1 MSGNRQPQQESCL
14 SPLPLAIIVLAL
26 ILISG
31 TPTAAIVTPAAPI
44 PISFPLAITIVQATF
59 LLPLRLP
66 LLSHSTV

>member
-1 MSGNRQPQQESCL
+1 MSEKRQHKQESCQQCL

-26 ILISG
+26 ILIPG
-31 TPTAAIVTPAAPI
+31 TPAAAIVTPAASI
-44 PISFPLAITIVQATF
+44 PFAITVIKAPF